1 MISVRRRHHFRTTA
15 AWVAFSATLA
25 CSVLFACSS
34 DSPVVTGSNT
44 DAGKTSETGTGAD
57 TSTPAS
63 DVAVRVTAKYAGTQ
77 KGPVLVSIFS
87 TPNPT
92 AGPPSGTGS
101 NEKPT
106 LPGSNTVDVKNVS
119 PGNYFAFAYVM
130 VGAEHRMG
138 PTTTD
143 PATMAP
149 VPITVT
155 AGATTAV
162 SLELFDPPPPAA
174 GGGAAA
180 DGG

>member
-63 DVAVRVTAKYAGTQ
+63 DVAVRVTAKYAGSQ
-77 KGPVLVSIFS
+77 KGPVLVSIFP

-130 VGAEHRMG
+130 VGSEHRMG

-143 PATMAP
+143 PGTMAP
-149 VPITVT
+149 VPLTVT
-155 AGATTAV
+155 AGMTTAV
-162 SLELFDPPPPAA
+162 SLELFDPPPPDA
-174 GGGAAA
+174 GSDDA

>member
-1 MISVRRRHHFRTTA
+1 M
-15 AWVAFSATLA
+15 AWVAVSATLA

-34 DSPVVTGSNT
+34 DSPVVTGST
-44 DAGKTSETGTGAD
+44 ADAGKSETGTGAD

-63 DVAVRVTAKYAGTQ
+63 DVAVRVTATYAGSQ
-77 KGPVLVSIFS
+77 KGPVLVSIFP

-106 LPGSNTVDVKNVS
+106 LPGSNVVEVKNVS
-119 PGNYFAFAYVM
+119 PGSYFAFAYVM

-149 VPITVT
+149 VPLTVT
-155 AGATTAV
+155 AGMTTAV
-162 SLELFDPPPPAA
+162 SLELFDPPPPDA
-174 GGGAAA
+174 GA
-180 DGG
+180 DAPDGD